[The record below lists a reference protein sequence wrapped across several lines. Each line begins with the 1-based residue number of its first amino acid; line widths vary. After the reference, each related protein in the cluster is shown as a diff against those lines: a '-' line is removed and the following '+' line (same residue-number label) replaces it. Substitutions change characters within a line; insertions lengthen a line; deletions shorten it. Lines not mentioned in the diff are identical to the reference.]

1 MLEQWIASHFQPGP
15 ADRWRRWLVNQ
26 GRLIVGEDALRLV
39 VPMTKPHHYSN
50 AQIDDYAGLPRDQY
64 PWRPP
69 LRMTV
74 RARFGQLPLGTA
86 GFGFW
91 NHPFAPQTGIG
102 ALPRA
107 VWFFYASQPTN
118 LPIAYGVPGHG
129 WKAATI
135 DALRPRALR
144 WAPLAPPVVLLNQF
158 PTAYQRV
165 WPLVQR
171 DLQIS
176 EAMLDPKL
184 IDTWHDYQIEWRHDG
199 THFTVDGET
208 VLETTCS
215 PRGPLGFVAWVD
227 NQYAIATPQGRLGWG
242 LIGVEQPQWLD
253 LASIQIEHL

>member
-1 MLEQWIASHFQPGP
+1 MFEQWVTNHFHPGP
-15 ADRWRRWLVNQ
+15 ATRWRRWLVNQ
-26 GRLIVGEDALRLV
+26 GRMIIGEDALRLV
-39 VPMTKPHHYSN
+39 VPPTLPHQYSN
-50 AQIDDYAGLPRDQY
+50 AQLDDYAGLPRDQY

-74 RARFGQLPLGTA
+74 RARFGQPLLGTA

-107 VWFFYASQPTN
+107 IWFFYASSPTD

-135 DALRPRALR
+135 DTLRPQALR

-158 PTAYQRV
+158 PAAYRRV
-165 WPLVQR
+165 WPRVQR
-171 DLQIS
+171 DLQIAES
-176 EAMLDPKL
+176 I
-184 IDTWHDYQIEWRHDG
+184 IDTTPPADWLDYQLEWRHDG
-199 THFTVDGET
+199 ARFSVDGK
-208 VLETTCS
+208 TTLDTDRA
-215 PRGPLGFVAWVD
+215 PRGPLGFVAWID

-242 LIGVEQPQWLD
+242 VMGVQKSQWLD
-253 LASIQIEHL
+253 LARIQIEAL